1 MQNRNKTIQFIKFN
15 HPRLYDELVE
25 SLGPLL
31 EDERTFFSRE
41 EVVQYNEIVEKYCTD
56 YSDSLKKILMI

>member
-25 SLGPLL
+25 SLG
-31 EDERTFFSRE
+31 TFFSRE

>member
-1 MQNRNKTIQFIKFN
+1 MQNRIKTLQFIRFN

-41 EVVQYNEIVEKYCTD
+41 EVVQYNEIVEKYCMD